1 MLDTRFK
8 QYQDAVIGTVLTTL
22 HAGSVLLTFYPNFN
36 LSLQDPNLPTTLK
49 VQIQI
54 QGAEQISS
62 AKIATLHHQLVYR
75 LQNHALDLPTPEHH
89 SDTLMVLAESDQIPT
104 IIQIPRQIPRH
115 ELIKL
120 MPLEWISNY
129 EQFHNNTAP
138 IQTSESMFERRQ
150 DGTIRMTFKPPPSA
164 PQEPPRLSF
173 TYSSMITAVQTAQE
187 DLPIT
192 GFNSEGYPVYP
203 AKHNGHF
210 LWDAPGSGMCDPN
223 CPCWDNWE
231 DDDDYATTRK
241 KKPKKKKPSV
251 PCHHCDPKPPSDPPP
266 PPAPLPIYRKELK
279 WIAKHC
285 KSEIPLPLPNPT
297 PIVQPLACMMFSS
310 TSSDY
315 SSSFPSLEPHTDPQR
330 NVVSKPFIP
339 SPITSTGH
347 LEPPKPFESVLN
359 WQTQNARAQNDTL
372 LHLNSKVENISLRT
386 EQIETKVDS
395 ITAQMQQIYQNLQ
408 SRISQLDSELRAM
421 LAHRY
426 SGPEFDQ
433 KEREIR
439 RLKAELAQ
447 IESEKQRPTLFTTS
461 PPIPSIG
468 PTYHPFASMLSP
480 IKQYDPSKLFGM
492 THTLFRD
499 NLLPPPPKPKPKP
512 RPQPR
517 PAPLH
522 PSSLTIPGQPSP
534 TSALTSPPAPL
545 FVPTQSKDKE
555 PMHQFTA
562 HTVTH
567 SSAID
572 DPTSDSNLAVSDSP
586 TETDTE
592 SSAST
597 SDSEKSYL
605 DITKIL
611 MAQPDQPTQG
621 QTSHTEPYV
630 DIPSEVEEEMHES
643 SATNHPPPA
652 QTNPPSHKSSN
663 GPWFTF
669 DDLPSHKW
677 RDRLNEMSAWIDLQ
691 MLRPGATTQSI
702 LREFATRF
710 TGALRDWFDSLGQY
724 RQLQFVDL
732 PEVSSALAVL
742 HDQFL
747 GDPSAVFEAARRDYL
762 NMKCCS
768 LNAKDLD
775 FHYKRMSLLFYK
787 LNGFNEPTLKHV
799 FLASL
804 PEELQPNIQ
813 RQLTASNLSLDNISL
828 GKIFQL
834 AKTCLD
840 KLCEQKQ
847 FFKELLKDKEHFRN
861 PESPTGSSERN
872 LPPPENSNESN
883 QADVSSAREK
893 ATMPKI
899 VPTKEK
905 NQSGF
910 DILHQIKHLQII
922 PTGIRVKSMFKPFTD
937 ILKLYNLSETP
948 QSYQDI
954 STKLLSFC
962 PESRSEFTHPNPLWK
977 NKSFFIKLPFK
988 LNEDINPTKA
998 THPGM
1003 SPSDLL
1009 LAQQECSQ
1017 LLAQGLIEPTS
1028 SQWACQAFY
1037 VEKHSEIVRGKKRL
1051 VIDYQP
1057 LNMFLQDDK
1066 FPLPRRQSMFTFL
1079 KNAQIF
1085 SKFDLKS
1092 GFWQL
1097 GIEPSERY
1105 KTAFCIPNAHFQW
1118 TVLPF
1123 GSHDEHRQLL
1133 TQFYDLIQR
1142 HGIMLSAKKSIIAT
1156 DNVEFLGMII
1166 KDGHYQ
1172 PGKHIAQELLHF
1184 PDQQLSKRQIQQF
1197 LGIINYIRDFLPHV
1211 DHYTH
1216 HLSALLKKKPP
1227 EWNADHTFAVTTLK
1241 QIAQNPPPL
1250 KLITDGKRI
1259 LQTDA
1264 SDESWGAILL
1274 EELNDKEHFI
1284 AYASGHFSDTQKH
1297 YHSVFKEI
1305 LAVKNGI
1312 KKFEYHLIGHHFLIR
1327 MDSSAFP
1334 NIFHFKGK
1342 TVPEKMLLRLKDW
1355 FSKYD
1360 FSVKHIKGSQN
1371 LIPDMLSRLSKPENP
1386 LTLFSTT
1393 YHFPI
1398 ISMATSLPP
1407 EALTKKTFPFNKTFS
1422 SVFAIQEFA
1431 RKALF
1436 HFFMKAY
1443 LVTDP
1448 FPFSTFHPE
1457 NLFLTGLTL
1466 DPTRETTEDVLWYIW
1481 CLTILYAT
1489 QLVLPITPTLE
1500 HLLDPD
1506 KATSLTWTLLEWF
1519 SPIPWWRRKLQQLS
1533 ELHNLERMPTPEA
1546 QMFTSVFII
1555 HRPYFQHPDTK
1566 LFWTQDQVYEWFTA
1580 PHIAVIE
1587 NDIQDVLHNYLCQL
1601 NHQPPPLKDISHTS
1615 LGPQHDLLM
1624 IPTPSAISKP
1634 KSTGI
1639 IIKEEKPDYT
1649 DFLFQD
1655 SQDPW
1660 DAFLPLSQHLHQ
1672 FPQPTMDEPGPSAP
1686 GPSTQSSKRP
1696 AQPSKVDKATQ
1707 TSPKYTPKCTP
1718 RDYNCP
1724 YPPCRGPSCKHPK
1737 LSKTF
1742 FQKHPHSGDT
1752 DPDETDSSSED
1763 EGISAGNPSLRTTGP
1778 KNSFNCCSSG
1788 ITTPRTLITAF
1799 RRRESFSFMASTSSS
1814 NPSTPVT
1821 LSSTLSLPKSCT
1833 SHTTNKIEHLVEY
1846 SYIPESAQIS
1856 ESSYPLLSP
1865 YHLYKRPSSF
1875 TRSIRT
1881 LISTRCFTHLH
1892 LGGIRLI
1899 LTLHGRK
1906 GLPITA
1912 RLAMLDTRF
1921 KQYQDAVIGTV
1932 LTTLHAGS
1940 VLLTFYPNFNLSLQ
1954 DPNLPTTL
1962 KVQIQIQ
1969 GAEQISSAKIATLH
1983 HQLVYRLQNHA
1994 LDLPTP
2000 EHHSDTLM
2008 VLAESDQISTIIQIP
2023 RHIPRHELIKLMPL
2037 EWISNYEQFHN
2048 NTAPI
2053 QTSESMFDRRQ
2064 DGTVRMTFK
2073 PPPSAP
2079 QEPPRLSFTY
2089 SSMITAVQ
2097 TAQEDLPIT
2106 GLNSEGYP
2114 VYPAKHN
2121 GHFLWDALGSG
2132 MCDPN
2137 CPCWDDWEEDDD
2149 YATTRKKKPKKKK
2162 PSVPCHHCDP
2172 KPPSDPP
2179 PPPAPLPI
2187 YRKELKWIAKHC
2199 KSEIPSPLP
2208 NPTPIVQPL
2217 ACMMFSS
2224 TSSDYSSSFPSLEP
2238 HTDPQRN
2245 VVSKP
2250 FIPSPITS
2258 TGHLEPPKPFESVL
2272 NWKTQNARAQNDT
2285 LLHLNSKVE
2294 NISLRTEQI
2303 ETKVDSITAQMQQ
2316 IYQNLQSRISQLDSE
2331 LRAMLAHR
2339 YTGPEF
2345 DQKEREIRCLKAELA
2360 QIESEKQR
2368 PTIFTTSPPIPSI
2381 GPTYHPFA
2389 SMLSPIKQ
2397 YDPSKLFGMTHTLF
2411 RDNPLPPPP
2420 KPKPKPR
2427 PQPRPAPLHP
2437 SSLTIPGQ
2445 PSPTS
2450 APTSPPAPFL
2460 VPTQSKDKEPMH
2472 QFTAHTVDHSS
2483 TTDNQTSDSNLA
2495 VSDSPTDTDTESS
2508 ASTSDSEKSYA
2519 DITKILMA
2527 QPDQPD
2533 QGQTSNTEPY
2543 VDIPSEVEEEMHE
2556 SSATNQPSPAQTN
2569 PPSHKLSNGPWFTF
2583 DDLPSHKWRDRLN
2596 EMSAWIDLQ
2605 MLRPGATT
2613 QSVLREFATRFTG
2626 ALRDWFDSLGQYR
2639 QLQFVDLPE
2648 VSSALAVLHDQF
2660 LGDPSAVFE
2669 AARRDYLNMKCCS
2682 LNARDLDFHYKR
2694 MSLLF
2699 YKLNGFNEPT
2709 LKHVFLAS
2717 LPEELQPNIQ
2727 RQLTASNLSLDNI
2740 SLGKIFQLAKTCLD
2754 KLCEQKQ
2761 FFKEL
2766 LKDKE
2771 PFRSACKKPYL
2782 QIKCH
2787 KKKDC
2792 DCSSK
2797 KKRHF
2802 RKFKTPEFSSKPRRS
2817 RKSYRFF
2824 RKKSSSSREFKRK
2837 QSSRCFICKRKGHYA
2852 KDCPHKREK
2861 SIRLVEH
2868 LQATTDYSPAKD
2880 ELEFYFSEQDEPND
2894 ETVFALQSSSDSD
2907 SDQSQVIFHQQS
2919 LSLDTTVPIPSIKLQ
2934 ILPSKFQRP
2943 IPAIGLIDT
2952 GAQRSMLNPHILPS
2966 EYWTQSEEHFKAVN
2980 GKLFTTSLI
2989 TKKPIGIQIFPNCV
3003 IWTKVIGSTLPN
3015 KDILLGFDILHQIK
3029 HLQIIPTGIRVKS
3042 MFKPFTNLLKL
3053 YNLSETPQ
3061 SYQDISTKL
3070 LSFCPE
3076 SHSEFTH
3083 PNPLWK
3089 NKSFFIKLPFK
3100 LNEDINPTKATHP
3113 GMSPSDLLL
3122 AQQECSQLLAQGL
3135 IEPTS
3140 SQWACQAFYVEKHS
3154 EIVRGK
3160 KRLVIDYQPLNM
3172 FLQDDKFP
3180 LPRRQSMF
3188 TFLKNAQ
3195 IFSKFDLKSG
3205 FWQLGIEPSERYKTA
3220 FCIPNAHFQ
3229 WTVLPFGL
3237 KTAPSIF
3244 QKSMVQIF
3252 QPILY
3257 HELIYIDDIL
3267 LFSGSHDDHRQLL
3280 TQFYDLIHSHGIML
3294 SARKIIIATDNVE
3307 FLGMIKKDGHY
3318 QPGKHIAQELLHFP
3332 DQQLSKRQIQQFLG
3346 IINYIRDFIPH
3357 VDHYT
3362 HHLSAL
3368 LKKKPPEWTAD
3379 HTTAV
3384 TTLKQIA
3391 QNPPPL
3397 KLITDGKRILQ
3408 TDAIKHIKG
3417 SQNLIPDMLSRLS
3430 KPEHP
3435 LTLFSTTYHFPI
3447 ISMATSLPPEALTKK
3462 TFPFNKTFSSV
3473 FAIQE
3478 FARKALFRFFM
3489 KAYLVTD
3496 PFPFSTFHPENLF
3509 LTGLTLDP
3517 TRETTEDVLWYIWCL
3532 TILYATKLD
3541 LPITPTLE
3549 HLLDPDKATSLTWTL
3564 LEWFSPIPWWRRKL
3578 KQLSEIY
3585 NLERMP
3591 TPEAQ
3596 MFTSVFIIHRPY
3608 FQHPDT
3614 KLFWTQDQVY
3624 EWFTAP
3630 HIAVIENDI
3639 QDVLHNYL
3647 CQLNHQ
3653 PPPLKDISHT
3663 SLGPQHDLLMIPTP
3677 SAISK
3682 LKCTGIIIREEKPDY
3697 TDFLFQDSQDPWD
3710 AFLPLSQ
3717 HLHQFPQ
3724 PTMDEPGPS
3733 APGPSTQS
3741 SKRPAQPSKVDKAT
3755 QTSPQYTPKGI
3766 SAGNPSLRTTGPKNS
3781 FNCCSSGITTPQSS
3795 DSEDISVISTVQ
3807 NVNHVSTI
3815 PRPSLKMLILP
3826 SKFHKPVPVI
3836 GFIDTG
3842 ADTSMI
3848 DPFVL
3853 PSDYWEPHSKLFRA
3867 VNGET
3872 FETTL
3877 ITKKPIGL
3885 TLSSLSICEDELWYM
3900 WCLTTLYATKLVF
3913 PIKPVLTHLTNPEFS
3928 PDLLWTLF
3936 EWYSPLTWPY
3946 FQHPETRNYWTQDM
3960 AYEWRTYPH
3969 LYTLIHDTSVTSIL
3983 KAYLMELNNVP
3994 PPATNIHHTSIGPSH
4009 TLEIIPKAQ
4018 GCTMGSS
4025 SSPQGILVM
4034 EQRPDYTN
4042 VLFQDAQGP

>member
-1 MLDTRFK
+1 MASTSSSTPSTPVTLSSTLSLPKSCTSHTANKIENLVEYSYIPESAQISESSYPLISPYHLYKRPSSFTRSIRTLISTRRPHPKEYIQSSRLDQCSLQATPAEQYVTLEIPSELISNWKREGYTHLHLGGIRLILTLHGRKGLPVTARLAMLDTRFK

-150 DGTIRMTFKPPPSA
+150 DGTVRMTFKPPPSA

-223 CPCWDNWE
+223 CPCWDDWEE
-231 DDDDYATTRK
+231 DDDHATTRK
-241 KKPKKKKPSV
+241 KKPKKKKPPV

-285 KSEIPLPLPNPT
+285 KSEIPSPLPNPT

-372 LHLNSKVENISLRT
+372 LHLNSRVENISLRT

-447 IESEKQRPTLFTTS
+447 IESERQRPTLFTTS
-461 PPIPSIG
+461 PPIPSIS

-499 NLLPPPPKPKPKP
+499 NPLPPPPKPKPKP

-534 TSALTSPPAPL
+534 SSTPTSPPAPL

-567 SSAID
+567 SSTTVD
-572 DPTSDSNLAVSDSP
+572 QTSDSNPAVSDSP

-592 SSAST
+592 SSVST
-597 SDSEKSYL
+597 SDSEKSYA

-630 DIPSEVEEEMHES
+630 DIPSEVEEEMPES
-643 SATNHPPPA
+643 SATNQPPPT
-652 QTNPPSHKSSN
+652 QTNPSSQKSSN

-691 MLRPGATTQSI
+691 MLRPGATTQSV

-847 FFKELLKDKEHFRN
+847 FFKELLKDKE
-861 PESPTGSSERN
+861 
-872 LPPPENSNESN
+872 
-883 QADVSSAREK
+883 
-893 ATMPKI
+893 
-899 VPTKEK
+899 
-905 NQSGF
+905 
-910 DILHQIKHLQII
+910 
-922 PTGIRVKSMFKPFTD
+922 
-937 ILKLYNLSETP
+937 
-948 QSYQDI
+948 
-954 STKLLSFC
+954 
-962 PESRSEFTHPNPLWK
+962 
-977 NKSFFIKLPFK
+977 
-988 LNEDINPTKA
+988 
-998 THPGM
+998 
-1003 SPSDLL
+1003 
-1009 LAQQECSQ
+1009 
-1017 LLAQGLIEPTS
+1017 
-1028 SQWACQAFY
+1028 
-1037 VEKHSEIVRGKKRL
+1037 
-1051 VIDYQP
+1051 
-1057 LNMFLQDDK
+1057 
-1066 FPLPRRQSMFTFL
+1066 
-1079 KNAQIF
+1079 
-1085 SKFDLKS
+1085 
-1092 GFWQL
+1092 
-1097 GIEPSERY
+1097 
-1105 KTAFCIPNAHFQW
+1105 
-1118 TVLPF
+1118 
-1123 GSHDEHRQLL
+1123 
-1133 TQFYDLIQR
+1133 
-1142 HGIMLSAKKSIIAT
+1142 
-1156 DNVEFLGMII
+1156 
-1166 KDGHYQ
+1166 
-1172 PGKHIAQELLHF
+1172 
-1184 PDQQLSKRQIQQF
+1184 
-1197 LGIINYIRDFLPHV
+1197 
-1211 DHYTH
+1211 
-1216 HLSALLKKKPP
+1216 
-1227 EWNADHTFAVTTLK
+1227 
-1241 QIAQNPPPL
+1241 
-1250 KLITDGKRI
+1250 
-1259 LQTDA
+1259 
-1264 SDESWGAILL
+1264 
-1274 EELNDKEHFI
+1274 
-1284 AYASGHFSDTQKH
+1284 
-1297 YHSVFKEI
+1297 
-1305 LAVKNGI
+1305 
-1312 KKFEYHLIGHHFLIR
+1312 
-1327 MDSSAFP
+1327 
-1334 NIFHFKGK
+1334 
-1342 TVPEKMLLRLKDW
+1342 
-1355 FSKYD
+1355 
-1360 FSVKHIKGSQN
+1360 
-1371 LIPDMLSRLSKPENP
+1371 
-1386 LTLFSTT
+1386 
-1393 YHFPI
+1393 
-1398 ISMATSLPP
+1398 
-1407 EALTKKTFPFNKTFS
+1407 
-1422 SVFAIQEFA
+1422 
-1431 RKALF
+1431 
-1436 HFFMKAY
+1436 
-1443 LVTDP
+1443 
-1448 FPFSTFHPE
+1448 
-1457 NLFLTGLTL
+1457 
-1466 DPTRETTEDVLWYIW
+1466 
-1481 CLTILYAT
+1481 
-1489 QLVLPITPTLE
+1489 
-1500 HLLDPD
+1500 
-1506 KATSLTWTLLEWF
+1506 
-1519 SPIPWWRRKLQQLS
+1519 
-1533 ELHNLERMPTPEA
+1533 
-1546 QMFTSVFII
+1546 
-1555 HRPYFQHPDTK
+1555 
-1566 LFWTQDQVYEWFTA
+1566 
-1580 PHIAVIE
+1580 
-1587 NDIQDVLHNYLCQL
+1587 
-1601 NHQPPPLKDISHTS
+1601 
-1615 LGPQHDLLM
+1615 
-1624 IPTPSAISKP
+1624 
-1634 KSTGI
+1634 
-1639 IIKEEKPDYT
+1639 
-1649 DFLFQD
+1649 
-1655 SQDPW
+1655 
-1660 DAFLPLSQHLHQ
+1660 
-1672 FPQPTMDEPGPSAP
+1672 
-1686 GPSTQSSKRP
+1686 
-1696 AQPSKVDKATQ
+1696 
-1707 TSPKYTPKCTP
+1707 
-1718 RDYNCP
+1718 
-1724 YPPCRGPSCKHPK
+1724 
-1737 LSKTF
+1737 
-1742 FQKHPHSGDT
+1742 
-1752 DPDETDSSSED
+1752 
-1763 EGISAGNPSLRTTGP
+1763 
-1778 KNSFNCCSSG
+1778 
-1788 ITTPRTLITAF
+1788 
-1799 RRRESFSFMASTSSS
+1799 
-1814 NPSTPVT
+1814 
-1821 LSSTLSLPKSCT
+1821 
-1833 SHTTNKIEHLVEY
+1833 
-1846 SYIPESAQIS
+1846 
-1856 ESSYPLLSP
+1856 
-1865 YHLYKRPSSF
+1865 
-1875 TRSIRT
+1875 
-1881 LISTRCFTHLH
+1881 
-1892 LGGIRLI
+1892 
-1899 LTLHGRK
+1899 
-1906 GLPITA
+1906 
-1912 RLAMLDTRF
+1912 
-1921 KQYQDAVIGTV
+1921 
-1932 LTTLHAGS
+1932 
-1940 VLLTFYPNFNLSLQ
+1940 
-1954 DPNLPTTL
+1954 
-1962 KVQIQIQ
+1962 
-1969 GAEQISSAKIATLH
+1969 
-1983 HQLVYRLQNHA
+1983 
-1994 LDLPTP
+1994 
-2000 EHHSDTLM
+2000 
-2008 VLAESDQISTIIQIP
+2008 
-2023 RHIPRHELIKLMPL
+2023 
-2037 EWISNYEQFHN
+2037 
-2048 NTAPI
+2048 
-2053 QTSESMFDRRQ
+2053 
-2064 DGTVRMTFK
+2064 
-2073 PPPSAP
+2073 
-2079 QEPPRLSFTY
+2079 
-2089 SSMITAVQ
+2089 
-2097 TAQEDLPIT
+2097 
-2106 GLNSEGYP
+2106 
-2114 VYPAKHN
+2114 
-2121 GHFLWDALGSG
+2121 
-2132 MCDPN
+2132 
-2137 CPCWDDWEEDDD
+2137 
-2149 YATTRKKKPKKKK
+2149 
-2162 PSVPCHHCDP
+2162 
-2172 KPPSDPP
+2172 
-2179 PPPAPLPI
+2179 
-2187 YRKELKWIAKHC
+2187 
-2199 KSEIPSPLP
+2199 
-2208 NPTPIVQPL
+2208 
-2217 ACMMFSS
+2217 
-2224 TSSDYSSSFPSLEP
+2224 
-2238 HTDPQRN
+2238 
-2245 VVSKP
+2245 
-2250 FIPSPITS
+2250 
-2258 TGHLEPPKPFESVL
+2258 
-2272 NWKTQNARAQNDT
+2272 
-2285 LLHLNSKVE
+2285 
-2294 NISLRTEQI
+2294 
-2303 ETKVDSITAQMQQ
+2303 
-2316 IYQNLQSRISQLDSE
+2316 
-2331 LRAMLAHR
+2331 
-2339 YTGPEF
+2339 
-2345 DQKEREIRCLKAELA
+2345 
-2360 QIESEKQR
+2360 
-2368 PTIFTTSPPIPSI
+2368 
-2381 GPTYHPFA
+2381 
-2389 SMLSPIKQ
+2389 
-2397 YDPSKLFGMTHTLF
+2397 
-2411 RDNPLPPPP
+2411 
-2420 KPKPKPR
+2420 
-2427 PQPRPAPLHP
+2427 
-2437 SSLTIPGQ
+2437 
-2445 PSPTS
+2445 
-2450 APTSPPAPFL
+2450 
-2460 VPTQSKDKEPMH
+2460 
-2472 QFTAHTVDHSS
+2472 
-2483 TTDNQTSDSNLA
+2483 
-2495 VSDSPTDTDTESS
+2495 
-2508 ASTSDSEKSYA
+2508 
-2519 DITKILMA
+2519 
-2527 QPDQPD
+2527 
-2533 QGQTSNTEPY
+2533 
-2543 VDIPSEVEEEMHE
+2543 
-2556 SSATNQPSPAQTN
+2556 
-2569 PPSHKLSNGPWFTF
+2569 
-2583 DDLPSHKWRDRLN
+2583 
-2596 EMSAWIDLQ
+2596 
-2605 MLRPGATT
+2605 
-2613 QSVLREFATRFTG
+2613 
-2626 ALRDWFDSLGQYR
+2626 
-2639 QLQFVDLPE
+2639 
-2648 VSSALAVLHDQF
+2648 
-2660 LGDPSAVFE
+2660 
-2669 AARRDYLNMKCCS
+2669 
-2682 LNARDLDFHYKR
+2682 
-2694 MSLLF
+2694 
-2699 YKLNGFNEPT
+2699 
-2709 LKHVFLAS
+2709 
-2717 LPEELQPNIQ
+2717 
-2727 RQLTASNLSLDNI
+2727 
-2740 SLGKIFQLAKTCLD
+2740 
-2754 KLCEQKQ
+2754 
-2761 FFKEL
+2761 
-2766 LKDKE
+2766 

-2802 RKFKTPEFSSKPRRS
+2802 RKFKPPEFSSKPRRS
-2817 RKSYRFF
+2817 RKPYRFF

-2852 KDCPHKREK
+2852 KDCPNKREK

-2894 ETVFALQSSSDSD
+2894 ETVFALQNSSDSD

-3015 KDILLGFDILHQIK
+3015 KDILLGFDVLHQIK

-3042 MFKPFTNLLKL
+3042 MFKPFTDILKL

-3252 QPILY
+3252 QPIL
-3257 HELIYIDDIL
+3257 HHALIYIDDIL
-3267 LFSGSHDDHRQLL
+3267 LFSGSHNEHRQLL
-3280 TQFYDLIHSHGIML
+3280 SQFYDILQSHGIML
-3294 SARKIIIATDNVE
+3294 SAKKSIIATDNVE
-3307 FLGMIKKDGHY
+3307 FLGMIIKDGHY

-3368 LKKKPPEWTAD
+3368 LKKKPPEWNAD
-3379 HTTAV
+3379 HTFAV

-3408 TDAIKHIKG
+3408 TDASDESWGAILLEEINGKENFIAYASGHFSDTQKHYHSVFKEILAVKNGIKKFEYHLIGHHFLIRMDSSAFPNIFHFKDFRRRENFSFMASTSSSTPSTPVTLSSTLSLPKSCTSHTANKIENLIEYSYIPESAQISESSYPLISPYQLYKRPSSFTRSIRTLISTRRPHPKEYIQSSRLDQCSLQATLAEQYVTLEIPSELISNWKREGYTHLHLGGIRLILTLHGRKGLPVTARLAMLDTRFKQYQDAVIGTVLTTLHAGSVLLTFYPNFNLSLQDPNLPTTLKVQIQIQGAEQISSAKIATLHHQLVYRLQNHALDLPTPEHHSDTLMVLAESDQIPTIIQIPRQIPRHELIKLMPLEWISNYEQFHNNTAPIQTSESMFERRQDGTVRMTFKPPPSAPQEPPQLSFTCSSMITAVQTAQEDLPITGFNSEGYPVYPAKHNGHFLWDAPGSGMCDPNCPCWDDWEEDDDYATTRKKKPKKKKPPVPCHHCDPKPPSDPPPPPAPLPIYRKELKWIAKHCKSEIPSPLPNSTPIVQPLACMMFSSTSSEYSSSFPSLEPHTDPQRNVVSKPFIPSPITSTGHLEPPKPFESVLNWQTQNARAQNDTLLHLNSRVENISLRTEQIETKVDSITAQMQQIYQNLQSRISQLDSELRAMLAHRYSGPEFDQKEREIRRLKAELAQIESERQRPTLFTTSPPIPSISPTYHPFASMLSPIKQYDPSKLFGMTHTLFRDNPLPPPPKPKPKPRPQPRPAPLHPSSLTIPGQPSPSSTPTLPPAPLFVPTQSKDKEPMHQFTAHTVTHSSTTVDHTSDSNPAVSDSPTETDTESSVSTSDSEKSYADITKILMAQPDQPTQGQTSHTEPYVDIPSEVEEEMPESSATNQPPPTQTNPSSQKSSNGPWFTFDDLPSHKWRDRLNEMSAWIDLQMLRPGATTQSVLREFATRFTGALRDWFDSLGQYRQLQFVDLPEVSGALAVLHDQFLGDPSAVFEAARRDYLNMKCCSLNAKDLDFHYKRMSLLFYKLNGFNEPTLKHVFLASLPEELQPNIQRQLTASNLSLDNISLGKIFQLAKTCLDKLCEQKQFFKELLKDKEPFRSACKKPYLQIKCHKKKDCDCSSKKKRHFQKFKPPEFSSKPRRSRKPYRFFRKKSSSSREFKRKQSSRCFICKRKGHYAKDCPNKREKSIRLVEHLQATTDYSPAKDELEFYFSEQDEPNDETVFALQNSSDSDSDQSQVIFHQQSLSLDTTVPIPSIKLQILPSKFQRPIPAIGLIDTGAQRSMLNPHILPSEYWTQSEEHFKAVNGKLFTTSLITKKPIGIQIFPNCVIWTKVIGSTLPNKDILLGFDILHQIKHLQIIPTGIRVKSMFKPFTDILKLYNLSETPQSYQDISTKLLSFCPESHSEFTHPNPLWKNKSFFIKLPFKLNEDINPTKATHPGMSPSDLLLAQQECSQLLAQGLIEPTSSQWACQAFYVEKHSEIVRGKKRLVIDYQPLNMFLQDDKFPLPRRQSMFTFLKNAQIFSKFDLKSGFWQLGIEPSERYKTAFCIPNAHFQWTVLPFGLKTAPSIFQKSMVQIFQPILHHALIYIDDILLFSGSHNEHRQLLSQFYDILQSHGIMLSAKKSIIATDNVEFLGMIIKDGHYQPGKHIAQELLHFPDQQLSKRQIQQFLGIINYIRDFIPHVDHYTHHLSALLKKKPPEWNADHTFAVTTLKQIAQNPPPLKLITDGKRILQTDASDESWGAILLEEINGKENFIAYASGHFSDTQKHYHSVFKEILAVKNGIKKFEYHLIGHHFLIRMDSSAFPNIFHFKGKTVPEKMLLRLKDWFSKYDFSVKHIKG

-3430 KPEHP
+3430 KPENP
-3435 LTLFSTTYHFPI
+3435 LILFSTTYHFPI
-3447 ISMATSLPPEALTKK
+3447 ISMATSLPPQALTKK

-3532 TILYATKLD
+3532 TVLYATKLV

-3578 KQLSEIY
+3578 QQLSEIY
-3585 NLERMP
+3585 NLDRMP
-3591 TPEAQ
+3591 APEAPL
-3596 MFTSVFIIHRPY
+3596 FTSVFIIHRPY

-3682 LKCTGIIIREEKPDY
+3682 PKSTGIIIKEEKPDY

-3733 APGPSTQS
+3733 EPGPSTQS

-3755 QTSPQYTPKGI
+3755 QTSPKYTPKCTPRDYNCPYPPCRGPSCKHPKLSKI
-3766 SAGNPSLRTTGPKNS
+3766 FFPKGNPDNPDETE
-3781 FNCCSSGITTPQSS
+3781 SS
-3795 DSEDISVISTVQ
+3795 SED
-3807 NVNHVSTI
+3807 
-3815 PRPSLKMLILP
+3815 
-3826 SKFHKPVPVI
+3826 
-3836 GFIDTG
+3836 
-3842 ADTSMI
+3842 
-3848 DPFVL
+3848 
-3853 PSDYWEPHSKLFRA
+3853 E
-3867 VNGET
+3867 
-3872 FETTL
+3872 
-3877 ITKKPIGL
+3877 
-3885 TLSSLSICEDELWYM
+3885 YM
-3900 WCLTTLYATKLVF
+3900 NLR
-3913 PIKPVLTHLTNPEFS
+3913 S
-3928 PDLLWTLF
+3928 P
-3936 EWYSPLTWPY
+3936 
-3946 FQHPETRNYWTQDM
+3946 
-3960 AYEWRTYPH
+3960 
-3969 LYTLIHDTSVTSIL
+3969 
-3983 KAYLMELNNVP
+3983 
-3994 PPATNIHHTSIGPSH
+3994 
-4009 TLEIIPKAQ
+4009 
-4018 GCTMGSS
+4018 
-4025 SSPQGILVM
+4025 
-4034 EQRPDYTN
+4034 
-4042 VLFQDAQGP
+4042 